1 MVLAGLLQV
10 GAGAVVTFPLR
21 ARFPTRRRPGTSTS
35 LFHVKQNAPAR
46 QRSALNVLGAVSM
59 IHRSRPEAA
68 SSHIAAAKHPHDGSH
83 SSSYELGR
91 AHASEGVASVRR
103 VLLFHVKRA
112 RFSSAA
118 AERQRIG
125 CGELS

>member
-10 GAGAVVTFPLR
+10 GAGAVVTFPLL

-46 QRSALNVLGAVSM
+46 QRSALNVLGAVSL

-68 SSHIAAAKHPHDGSH
+68 SSAIG
-83 SSSYELGR
+83 
-91 AHASEGVASVRR
+91 
-103 VLLFHVKRA
+103 
-112 RFSSAA
+112 
-118 AERQRIG
+118 ERNIP
-125 CGELS
+125 